1 MRALLRSPLLHFLLL
16 GTLVFAAQAL
26 TRTPAVEDEA
36 VTRRIEIEPSVLA
49 ELERRFAE
57 TVGRAPNRSE
67 RDRMIDAEVEEE
79 ILFREAVAR
88 GLLERDGGVQTRM
101 IQKMLFLEGDATIDE
116 APALLARA
124 IELGLHR
131 EDIVVR
137 RILVQKMRLV
147 GSRLSD
153 DQAVTPDDVEQRY
166 ARVRDRL
173 RSPDRITLTQVF
185 VSRDRPGDPL
195 DRARSL
201 LASLEARPSTA
212 SEGPPQG
219 DPFPLGHHLVGR
231 SRSDLDRSFG
241 AGFGEAVFEGAV
253 RTGVWQG
260 PVESAYGFHLV
271 LVDRVEAGSPPDLDL
286 VADRLRLEIEE
297 ERREANLEAL
307 LSDLRARYE
316 VRLPSA
322 AGSDAGPSEQETG

>member
-1 MRALLRSPLLHFLLL
+1 MRALLRSPLLHFLVL
-16 GTLVFAAQAL
+16 GTLVFAAQAM
-26 TRTPAVEDEA
+26 TRTPAIDDEA
-36 VTRRIEIEPSVLA
+36 LTRRIDIEPSVLA
-49 ELERRFAE
+49 ELERRFVE
-57 TVGRAPNRSE
+57 TVGRPPNRSE
-67 RDRMIDAEVEEE
+67 RDRMIGAEIEEE

-153 DQAVTPDDVEQRY
+153 DQAVTSRDVEQRY
-166 ARVRDRL
+166 ASARDHL
-173 RSPDRITLTQVF
+173 RSPDRITFTQVF

-195 DRARSL
+195 DRARTL
-201 LASLEARPSTA
+201 LTALQARASTA
-212 SEGPPQG
+212 SEGPPLG
-219 DPFPLGHHLVGR
+219 DPFPLGHHLAGR
-231 SRSDLDRSFG
+231 SREDLDRTFG
-241 AGFGEAVFEGAV
+241 AGFGEAVFDGAD
-253 RTGVWQG
+253 RTGGWQG

-271 LVDRVEAGSPPDLDL
+271 LVDRVETGTLPDLDF

-307 LSDLRARYE
+307 ISDLRTRYE
-316 VRLPSA
+316 VRIPSA

>member
-1 MRALLRSPLLHFLLL
+1 MRALVRTPLLHFLVL
-16 GTLVFAAQAL
+16 GTLAFAAQAL
-26 TRTPAVEDEA
+26 TRTPASDGERIE
-36 VTRRIEIEPSVLA
+36 RRIEIEASVLA
-49 ELERRFAE
+49 ALESRFVE
-57 TVGRAPNRSE
+57 TVGRAPNRRE

-101 IQKMLFLEGDATIDE
+101 IQKMLFLEGEATIEE

-137 RILVQKMRLV
+137 RILVQKMRLL
-147 GSRLSD
+147 GSRLAD
-153 DQAVTPDDVEQRY
+153 DQAVTPEDVEQRY
-166 ARVRDRL
+166 ASIRDRL
-173 RSPDRITLTQVF
+173 RSPDRITFTQVF

-201 LASLEARPSTA
+201 LSSLAARPSTA
-212 SEGPPQG
+212 SDGPSQG
-219 DPFPLGHHLVGR
+219 DPFPLGHHLAGR
-231 SRSDLDRSFG
+231 SRSDLDRTFG
-241 AGFGEAVFEGAV
+241 AGFGEAVFEEAV
-253 RTGVWQG
+253 RMGRWRG
-260 PVESAYGFHLV
+260 PIESAYGFHLV
-271 LVDRVEAGSPPDLDL
+271 LVERVETGTLPDLDL

-307 LSDLRARYE
+307 LSDLRTRYE

-322 AGSDAGPSEQETG
+322 AGSPASPSEQETG

>member
-1 MRALLRSPLLHFLLL
+1 MRALLRSPLLHFVAL

-26 TRTPAVEDEA
+26 TRTPVVDDEPVA
-36 VTRRIEIEPSVLA
+36 RRIEIEPAVLA
-49 ELERRFAE
+49 ELERRFVE
-57 TVGRAPNRSE
+57 TVGRAPNGSE

-116 APALLARA
+116 APELLARA

-153 DQAVTPDDVEQRY
+153 DQAVTSSDVAQRY
-166 ARVRDRL
+166 ESVRDRL
-173 RSPDRITLTQVF
+173 RSPDRITVTQVF

-195 DRARSL
+195 DRARTL
-201 LASLEARPSTA
+201 LATLEAQASTA

-231 SRSDLDRSFG
+231 SRADLDRTFG
-241 AGFGEAVFEGAV
+241 AGFGEAVFEAAE
-253 RTGVWQG
+253 RIGVWQG

-271 LVDRVEAGSPPDLDL
+271 LVDRVEAGRLPDLEL

-322 AGSDAGPSEQETG
+322 ADSDASPSEQETG